1 MDMDKI
7 RSVSEEDKIKQQE
20 TAAIKPVSSGSIAPA
35 NEAYRRDLALE
46 EKEGELLQFISFVV
60 DEEEYA
66 MGIGEITEAVKMKEI
81 TEVPNA
87 PFFIAGIISLRGE
100 IIPVMSLQK
109 RLGLKER
116 DITQDTRIVITSFE
130 DMKMGL
136 IVDSIRG
143 VFRVHPA
150 EIESTPPIQGEAAVE
165 FIKGVVHNKGRLIM
179 LLSLSLLFEKDLVQ
193 GES

>member
-1 MDMDKI
+1 MDKI
-7 RSVSEEDKIKQQE
+7 RPISEEDKIKQQG
-20 TAAIKPVSSGSIAPA
+20 TAAIKPVSSGSIDPA
-35 NEAYRRDLALE
+35 DEAYRRDLAVE
-46 EKEGELLQFISFVV
+46 EKEDELLQFISFVA
-60 DEEEYA
+60 DKEEYA
-66 MGIGEITEAVKMKEI
+66 LGIGEITEAVKMKEI

-109 RLGLKER
+109 RLGLKES
-116 DITQDTRIVITSFE
+116 DISQDTRIVITSFE

-143 VFRVHPA
+143 VLRVHPA
-150 EIESTPPIQGEAAVE
+150 EIETTPPIQGEAAVE